1 MIPPPILRTISR
13 VCAVALTTKSTQSC
27 GRSDDVLWLRDQDH
41 LAFEI
46 SDWYFLLH
54 LPAAPTDV
62 TKNWLEAIADSTQWR
77 RMKSSANFEISQI
90 PKDFEAWGYHPDS
103 VSVESAPSLMA
114 CHSSSLRPLAPLL
127 NRFGPP
133 SNILAQDWRSQLE
146 RYQERPSPLHFW
158 VSNSGLLLDSV
169 RAFST
174 TQNAL
179 TTDRNSSHLLSEHF
193 SYFFPWP
200 WENDS
205 LTDSTHAS
213 TSNAIG
219 HTIVHTTGNIHSNSP
234 HYSVTPVMNSVDDAS
249 TLKLLTNPITSTPKP
264 HEAQTTN
271 RLTES
276 PRPEFEIDQDAHA
289 VLSNRPLVQRSQRWK
304 HSNGAT
310 PHNYLQRAV
319 QTAIS
324 RPWIAAVALLLL
336 IATVAMPLTWLQPDS
351 NLESSSETASIPQPP
366 SGDSQQANTSTVDR
380 LPIASSSNSF
390 PDPLMSGTQQAVRSQ
405 TQDAIETH
413 LELDPPSP
421 SAWPQ
426 TQHQAQSNSL
436 IPVPDE
442 TASYDLQVI
451 DLEQSNMSI
460 ETSVEDSFTESS
472 IAEPSITE
480 SNITEETSHQVEITG
495 EVMTPDQNTDD
506 VAEAAVNDAANDREE
521 IASSIVKTYRLTEAN
536 ARFQHLLKDNIQIA
550 TAVCDLE
557 WIFSERVQELVS
569 IQPQG
574 PQQLIGQTTHVWTM
588 LHPNSTAQLLIGVQ
602 SKPSR
607 KWILQVRVAARLQD
621 GNPLIPVPPLE
632 ANRQIASLLEAQTR
646 TELLLQ
652 QLDALPN
659 GVRAR
664 NGLSKTERRR
674 QLNAQAKEIET
685 AIEAW
690 QAISEMCR
698 AVYEHAELSATYQ
711 P

>member
-1 MIPPPILRTISR
+1 
-13 VCAVALTTKSTQSC
+13 
-27 GRSDDVLWLRDQDH
+27 
-41 LAFEI
+41 
-46 SDWYFLLH
+46 
-54 LPAAPTDV
+54 
-62 TKNWLEAIADSTQWR
+62 
-77 RMKSSANFEISQI
+77 
-90 PKDFEAWGYHPDS
+90 
-103 VSVESAPSLMA
+103 
-114 CHSSSLRPLAPLL
+114 
-127 NRFGPP
+127 
-133 SNILAQDWRSQLE
+133 
-146 RYQERPSPLHFW
+146 
-158 VSNSGLLLDSV
+158 
-169 RAFST
+169 
-174 TQNAL
+174 
-179 TTDRNSSHLLSEHF
+179 
-193 SYFFPWP
+193 
-200 WENDS
+200 
-205 LTDSTHAS
+205 
-213 TSNAIG
+213 
-219 HTIVHTTGNIHSNSP
+219 
-234 HYSVTPVMNSVDDAS
+234 MNSVDDAS

-289 VLSNRPLVQRSQRWK
+289 MLSNRPPVQRSQRWK

-310 PHNYLQRAV
+310 PHNYLHRAV
-319 QTAIS
+319 QIAIS
-324 RPWIAAVALLLL
+324 RPWIAAAALLLL

-351 NLESSSETASIPQPP
+351 NLESSSETASIPQSP

-380 LPIASSSNSF
+380 LPIGSSSNSF

-460 ETSVEDSFTESS
+460 ETSVEDSFV
-472 IAEPSITE
+472 EPSITE
-480 SNITEETSHQVEITG
+480 SSITDETSHQVEITS
-495 EVMTPDQNTDD
+495 EVMTLDPNTDD
-506 VAEAAVNDAANDREE
+506 VADAAVNDAVNDAANDAANDREE
-521 IASSIVKTYRLTEAN
+521 IASSNVKTYRLTEAN

-574 PQQLIGQTTHVWTM
+574 PQQLIGQSTHVWTM
-588 LHPNSTAQLLIGVQ
+588 SHPNSTAQLLIGVQ